1 MLVFTN
7 GVSLEYVQD
16 QVSGDPPEGAG
27 SRGHREANRPGTA
40 QCVESTPMLSLTLIC
55 NTILN

>member
-1 MLVFTN
+1 MLTFTN
-7 GVSLEYVQD
+7 DVSLEYVQD

-27 SRGHREANRPGTA
+27 GRGHREANRPGTA
-40 QCVESTPMLSLTLIC
+40 QCVDSTPMLSLTLIC